1 MSKVEE
7 NKKRKKTAL
16 LDTAYHLF
24 TQNGY
29 QKTSIS
35 DIVSQ
40 AGVAKGTFYLYF
52 KDKTD
57 IRYRLI
63 AHRAGLIF
71 KKAYR
76 DLERAKIRLFEDKI
90 VFLADNIIDQLYRN
104 PTLLKLISKHLG
116 WGIFK
121 NAINEPMDGDY
132 ENIYEAYMNLMK
144 ESGREFEEPET
155 MIYLIVEL
163 ISGSCYNAILFG
175 QPVTLEQLKPFLYK
189 TIRSIIKNHQK

>member
-24 TQNGY
+24 TQNGF

-57 IRYRLI
+57 IRYKLM
-63 AHRAGLIF
+63 AYQSGLIF
-71 KKAYR
+71 KRAYR
-76 DLERAKIRLFEDKI
+76 DLESADIRLFEDKI
-90 VFLADNIIDQLYRN
+90 VFLADNIIDQLYHN

-121 NAINEPMDGDY
+121 NAMNEPIEGDN
-132 ENIYEAYMNLMK
+132 ENIYEVYMNLMK
-144 ESGREFEEPET
+144 ESGKEFEEPET

-163 ISGSCYNAILFG
+163 ISGSCYNAILFE

-189 TIRSIIKNHQK
+189 TIRSIIKNHEK